1 MHMSKLGK
9 SFKNKFLRRALAMLL
24 AGTMVLS
31 GMPVS
36 FAAEQQDA
44 GSTVETELQGRT
56 ENVSEEAA
64 EEDEV
69 AQKESEETEAGEES
83 RKPSEESETISKEGT
98 TVQSDKESENAET
111 ETYEITS
118 VIETEESETN
128 TEETETEQTT
138 EEEENEASYTSSDA
152 AVLAENHTYAVW
164 GLSETLIK
172 SDGTNATAD
181 STGRIV
187 IQSGN
192 KGIYKN
198 SAEDILYI
206 DTAGSSGNGK
216 FGQGESDIQ
225 IKANTK
231 IYIPVKADNHTAK
244 IIIYQKNA
252 KTLSTVINREGSD
265 GYFDLTGE
273 ALSSVECTLCE
284 AVGNYYKAELVCTL
298 TDGAESAAIC
308 VEVKKDNYATKI
320 ISGEEV
326 RDDVYD
332 DTAGAS
338 ADFVK
343 YNMEGYANAYG
354 VTGGGVMKTDA
365 AHYYTVS
372 NAEDFLKKLVEIKK
386 HSEPAVIRI
395 TDNLNLGSKEIENFA
410 DYNSVITAN
419 TYQALW
425 HPVLKRSGV
434 SDLNLT
440 SFKNLT
446 IFSTNGAAIKHCNI
460 IFKRSEN
467 IIFRNLVFDEL
478 WEWDDGGTI
487 EDEILVNGELKKL
500 KQTYDRG
507 GYDRNDWDYI
517 CIDSESDGIWI
528 DHCTFYKAYD
538 GVIDVKHA
546 KGEGEDE
553 RVTISWC
560 KFEPM
565 SAPKIVDG
573 KTTHPFYD
581 AQIEYLEKNEAKTTY
596 YKQLKMDT
604 KDSFDITYR
613 KYTIKDNE
621 SIDNGEVTETLEG
634 AGYSKEDIITYTCG
648 QKKTHLLGQSD
659 TDTSAKGIRVTLANN
674 SYKNSMDRMPRLRYG
689 KAHVYNC
696 VLDASELY
704 KAHYVDEGGNKFDK
718 HLVSNGALSTLE
730 GWVYLENCYLDGIK
744 TPLVSGN
751 DNSAP
756 GYIGANSNCIYILN
770 GEDKTSELKP
780 ANNNSSSYTGSKDVL
795 EIKNIS
801 ELNLPD
807 NYGDYSL
814 YNDVSELASYL
825 SGKAGAGVVVMNPI
839 RWTKTNYNGT
849 TDTSIT
855 DEKDDTD
862 PARNDN
868 TDYSIGE
875 EGGGDTPP
883 ETDPD
888 DGDEKKDFSLNAEEI
903 EWIDITQD
911 SKGNYERKLSSDY
924 SKNNSTENNFVIKAT
939 SEKYVSVVK
948 SEKTAEDGTKFTQLI
963 KLNGTANKDSRS
975 IYFTTKGG
983 GKLTVYAVSG
993 SSGTSRNLV
1002 VFDEN
1007 FTAITGLS
1015 QPVDSLT
1022 RITYDISGAG
1032 SYYIGSSQNGINIY
1046 SLAFHY
1052 TPEEGGDNP
1061 PTPPVIEYPEDSLIL
1076 DANKLPDITIETE
1089 QKINSQYTIIGTSDA
1104 AVTIGNINEDGSAIT
1119 IKEKEFSKQIQLGGA
1134 GDPTKRTIKITV
1146 AEAGKLAVYAQTKG
1160 TENGT
1165 LVLKGDLET
1174 SQEAANSVTASEP
1187 AVIEYTVSEA
1197 GTYYLYSTDSNIN
1210 IFYAE
1215 YTADPADEGEKTDT
1229 FYDASEGNSAELTK
1243 YNLEGFAASARVTGG
1258 GLLKEGSKNYYV
1270 VTNEQEFIDALNSV
1284 RSLGTEGGLK
1294 PAEEIKPAVIEIQ
1307 KDLNLGYL
1315 ELKNQGIDIDQKPA
1329 KTVIEKHTKQPLIH
1343 PTLKETGVSK
1353 IKLNYF
1359 HNLTIYS
1366 KNGNSIKHC
1375 GISFEG
1381 ATSNIII
1388 RNITFDEFWE
1398 WDEKTSG
1405 NYDENDWDYMTV
1417 DEQTD
1422 GLWVDHCTFY
1432 KAYDGIIDVRG
1443 DNKKQIDRQ
1452 RVTISWCEFLPGSK
1466 SNTFFDAQ
1474 MDYLETN
1481 KSRTT
1486 YYKRLR
1492 DTENMSEEDVWWYA
1506 YGQKKTHLFGAD
1518 DSMEYAS
1525 MIRVTMAN
1533 NYYKN
1538 SMDRMPRLRYG
1549 KVHEYNCILDAQD
1562 LYDRRETAKHITS
1575 NGAISTCGGEVL
1587 LENCQIKGIENPLL
1601 SGNGS
1606 SPTGYINAVKSLY
1619 YLNGVETELKPA
1631 QKGSGALL
1639 ITDVEKFKN
1648 AIPYKNYVVYDASTL
1663 ESTVMPGAGAGKINM
1678 STVQW
1683 EKVSYGARSTD
1694 VTEDYTEGVYGG
1706 DAPDK
1711 PTAVPGSESQ
1721 ATAVAA
1727 GTKIELNAEGADNIY
1742 YTTGTTPE
1750 DTADPKNSQ
1759 SGRQRY
1765 DAETGIVITE
1775 AVTIKAVAEKGN
1787 RYSEVAAYTYT
1798 IAGGD
1803 TPVTPPDPDDPD
1815 NPDNPVEVKTISL
1828 DDCVITVPA
1837 AIYNNKTGN
1846 KQSTA
1851 YVIYQYTDANGN
1863 QNHVRFVEGVDYEA
1877 EWKKAGN
1884 NYSVILTG
1892 SGRSADGRDVDTYII
1907 DEKSSKEIPY
1917 KVYATAKDANLIN
1930 ISKAKVD
1937 FKAAKKTALKNVY
1950 YTGYAYEIEVG
1961 DLDFSKDKSG
1971 LKDVPQEYLRVACSN
1986 NINAG
1991 KAAVTISVDPAYSD
2005 GKYAG
2010 VKTLSFT
2017 IKKAALNKNAN
2028 KATAAVSFDKTASA
2042 AQPYMGTAVEAKDLQ
2057 VAAKNGVKLRK
2068 NEDYTVTYKNGVK
2081 DGKVNVTVTVKG
2093 VGNNLSGTWSDTFA
2107 ISQLDLGSQ
2116 SVEINTKNSAIPYS
2130 PKGAKLGT
2138 ITITK
2143 DGSTCTLKEGVDYN
2157 AKYEYDPAKK
2167 YNVGGKATAVITGK
2181 GACKGTRRIANLE
2194 IIAADFNSDEHI
2206 IVSGDVTVDKDAYNK
2221 NKTKAIEKAVTVTD
2235 ASGVKLKVGKDFKI
2249 EEHADTKTLVIHP
2262 VGSNAQNY
2270 TGTKTVPY
2278 RIATN
2283 LAKDKSFVFD
2293 KTKEKNDPL
2302 VYDGRN
2308 PVKLTTKDIDKYIN
2322 KMSSD
2327 AANYDQRK
2335 YRLGG
2340 SNANIEIVPGT
2351 YKNNA
2356 KKGTAQVTVRGV
2368 AGVDDGFYGTK
2379 VLKFKIVEQ

>member
-1 MHMSKLGK
+1 
-9 SFKNKFLRRALAMLL
+9 MLL

-36 FAAEQQDA
+36 FAAEQPGA

-138 EEEENEASYTSSDA
+138 EEEENEASTGD
-152 AVLAENHTYAVW
+152 AVLSEGHKNAKW
-164 GLSETLIK
+164 GV
-172 SDGTNATAD
+172 DGTTKIEK
-181 STGRIV
+181 S
-187 IQSGN
+187 S
-192 KGIYKN
+192 GIYTN
-198 SAEDILYI
+198 SAGDILYI
-206 DTAGSSGNGK
+206 DAAAGK
-216 FGQGESDIQ
+216 FDATSASVTGGSADRIQ
-225 IKANTK
+225 TNVGTK
-231 IYIPVKADNHTAK
+231 IYIPVSVTDSQAK
-244 IIIYQKNA
+244 IIIYQRYISDKNGVIYDENA
-252 KTLSTVINREGSD
+252 TTAAERGFTLGGEGVSNPQC
-265 GYFDLTGE
+265 
-273 ALSSVECTLCE
+273 SSLEK
-284 AVGNYYKAELVCTL
+284 VGDYYRTELVCSL
-298 TDGAESAAIC
+298 SGNVDSAVIC
-308 VEVKKDNYATKI
+308 VEVKGTDNTYISQI

-354 VTGGGVMKTDA
+354 VTGGGVIKEGTA
-365 AHYYTVS
+365 NYYTVS
-372 NAEDFLKKLVEIKK
+372 TADGFIETLKKIKTK
-386 HSEPAVIRI
+386 AEPAVIRI
-395 TDNLNLGSKEIENFA
+395 TENLNLGSKEFKNIDVE
-410 DYNSVITAN
+410 
-419 TYQALW
+419 TYDRNLIRGDDQTVDGDIKDALM
-425 HPVLKRSGV
+425 HPVLKRTGV
-434 SDLNLT
+434 SHLT
-440 SFKNLT
+440 LKGFKDLT
-446 IFSTNGAAIKHCNI
+446 IFSTNGAAIKHCKITIQESQNI
-460 IFKRSEN
+460 M
-467 IIFRNLVFDEL
+467 FRNLVFDEL
-478 WEWDDGGTI
+478 WEWDDI
-487 EDEILVNGELKKL
+487 VNIDSNGKTSTG
-500 KQTYDRG
+500 Q
-507 GYDRNDWDYI
+507 YDRNDWDYMT
-517 CIDSESDGIWI
+517 IDQNSDGVWV

-538 GVIDVKHA
+538 GIIDVKKA
-546 KGEGEDE
+546 KGKGEDQ
-553 RVTISWC
+553 RVTVSWC
-560 KFEPM
+560 KFEPK
-565 SAPKIVDG
+565 SAPKTVNGEI
-573 KTTHPFYD
+573 TYPFYD
-581 AQIEYLEKNEAKTTY
+581 AQMKWLEANKNKTQY
-596 YKQLKMDT
+596 YRALT
-604 KDSFDITYR
+604 AEKDSTVNCTGE
-613 KYTIKDNE
+613 KKD
-621 SIDNGEVTETLEG
+621 GTKAAVTLTG
-634 AGYSKEDIITYTCG
+634 GGYSAEDVIIYTCG
-648 QKKTHLLGQSD
+648 QKKTHLLGQDDDDD
-659 TDTSAKGIRVTLANN
+659 TAKGIRVTLANN

-704 KAHYVDEGGNKFDK
+704 KAHYVDEGGSKFDN

-730 GWVYLENCYLDGIK
+730 GWVYLEHCYLDGIK
-744 TPLVSGN
+744 NPLVSGN
-751 DNSAP
+751 GESSP
-756 GYIGANSNCIYILN
+756 GHIGANSNCIYMLN
-770 GEDKTSELKP
+770 GENKTSELKP

-814 YNDVSELASYL
+814 YNDVSGLASYL

-888 DGDEKKDFSLNAEEI
+888 GGDEKKDFSLNAEEI

-911 SKGNYERKLSSDY
+911 SKGNDERKLSSDY
-924 SKNNSTENNFVIKAT
+924 SKNNITENNFVIKAT
-939 SEKYVSVVK
+939 SDKYVSVVK

-1032 SYYIGSSQNGINIY
+1032 SYYIGSEKDGINIY
-1046 SLAFHY
+1046 SIAFNY
-1052 TPEEGGDNP
+1052 KTEEGGDNP
-1061 PTPPVIEYPEDSLIL
+1061 PTPPTIEYPEDSLIL

-1160 TENGT
+1160 TGNGT
-1165 LVLKGDLET
+1165 LVLKGNLET
-1174 SQEAANSVTASEP
+1174 SQEAANTVTASEP

-1215 YTADPADEGEKTDT
+1215 YTAGSADEGEKTDT
-1229 FYDASEGNSAELTK
+1229 FYDASEGDSAELTK

-1270 VTNEQEFIDALNSV
+1270 VTNEEEFIEALYSV
-1284 RSLGTEGGLK
+1284 RSLGREETGSLK
-1294 PAEEIKPAVIEIQ
+1294 PAAEVTPAVIEI
-1307 KDLNLGYL
+1307 KNDLNLGKK
-1315 ELKNQGIDIDQKPA
+1315 ELLAQGIDFTDRTQHA
-1329 KTVIEKHTKQPLIH
+1329 KTVMDKNNDPLIH
-1343 PTLKETGVSK
+1343 PTLLETGVAK
-1353 IKLNYF
+1353 VKLLDF
-1359 HNLTIYS
+1359 RNLTIYS
-1366 KNGNSIKHC
+1366 KTGASIKHC

-1388 RNITFDEFWE
+1388 RNITFDELWE
-1398 WDEKTSG
+1398 WDEKASG
-1405 NYDENDWDYMTV
+1405 DYDENDWDYITIG
-1417 DEQTD
+1417 EQTD
-1422 GLWVDHCTFY
+1422 GVWIDHCTFY
-1432 KAYDGIIDVRG
+1432 KAYDGIIDIQG
-1443 DNKKQIDRQ
+1443 DSKKQIDRQ
-1452 RVTISWCEFLPGSK
+1452 RVTISWCEFRPGSK
-1466 SNTFFDAQ
+1466 GNTFFNAQ
-1474 MDYLETN
+1474 MDYLESK
-1481 KSRTT
+1481 KSTTT

-1492 DTENMSEEDVWWYA
+1492 ESMSEEDVWWYA

-1525 MIRVTMAN
+1525 MIRVTLAN

-1549 KVHEYNCILDAQD
+1549 KTHEYNCILDAQD
-1562 LYDRRETAKHITS
+1562 LYERRETSKNITS

-1587 LENCQIKGIENPLL
+1587 LENCQIKGIQNPLL

-1606 SPTGYINAVKSLY
+1606 SPTGYINAVNSLY

-1639 ITDVEKFKN
+1639 ITDVEKFRN

-1803 TPVTPPDPDDPD
+1803 TPVTPPGPDDPD

-1851 YVIYQYTDANGN
+1851 YVVYQYTDANGN
-1863 QNHVRFVEGVDYEA
+1863 QNHVRFVEGVDYKA
-1877 EWKKAGN
+1877 AWKKDGN

-2262 VGSNAQNY
+2262 AGSNAQNY